1 MAKNLGI
8 ETIVRDDSVSN
19 HAARNGGIKKR
30 QLPSWFGGS
39 PGNNKPKVIV
49 KPGSTEN
56 LAYISTPPGVSNVD
70 RLYASFD
77 NAGKGVTVYWI
88 DSDFYVKN
96 KDLARQ
102 SIILG
107 RLQAADFPQRK
118 RWSEAALDHGG
129 CMLSLATGSR
139 YGVARN
145 ADYRAVGVKLRTSSF
160 ISGLQAIIDDLSS
173 RLSPSLPGMSPVSP
187 ASIRGYTV
195 VGTGLTINKGD
206 MNSQDMR
213 DALSRGV
220 NENKA
225 ATLVKR
231 LIEEFQV
238 VFVAATGDIDSPDD
252 VLSGSSV
259 TTWPASLGQDP
270 QIPILV
276 VGAINM
282 RDNTVYEDSVSSSV
296 VTIHAPGDGTC
307 IHGLSERLY
316 HGTSVAAAITV
327 GLALDLL
334 SRDYIRKYLR
344 LDRNLVETV
353 APISVSAKIRNYLM
367 KKSWTREGGPGAGAI
382 WNGLNPFNPDV
393 WEP

>member
-1 MAKNLGI
+1 MSKKLGI
-8 ETIVRDDSVSN
+8 EIIVRDDSVNNNEASGE
-19 HAARNGGIKKR
+19 RIKKR
-30 QLPSWFGGS
+30 QWPSWFGRSQGD
-39 PGNNKPKVIV
+39 NKPKVIV
-49 KPGSTEN
+49 EPGSTEN

-70 RLYASFD
+70 RLYASFE
-77 NAGKGVTVYWI
+77 NAGKGVTAYWI
-88 DSDFYVKN
+88 DSELYTPN
-96 KDLARQ
+96 TDLARQ
-102 SIILG
+102 NLVLG
-107 RLQAADFPQRK
+107 RLQAADFPKGK
-118 RWSEAALDHGG
+118 RWSEAANDHGG

-139 YGVARN
+139 YGVARH

-173 RLSPSLPGMSPVSP
+173 RLSPSLPGMAPISP

-213 DALSRGV
+213 DALSRGY

-252 VLSGSSV
+252 VTGSV
-259 TTWPASLGQDP
+259 NTWPASLAQDP

-282 RDNTVYEDSVSSSV
+282 RDNTVYKYSVSSSV

-307 IHGLSERLY
+307 MHGLSERIY

-334 SRDYIRKYLR
+334 SRDYIRQYLR
-344 LDRNLVETV
+344 LDKNIMQTV
-353 APISVSAKIRNYLM
+353 APISVSAKIRNYMM
-367 KKSWTREGGPGAGAI
+367 KKSWTREGGPGAGAV
-382 WNGLNPFNPDV
+382 WNGLDPSNPNV
-393 WEP
+393 WKP